1 VLIRFLARIALIALP
16 IFTTACGGSLVS
28 NPQPQQQS
36 AFPSPVAFVTAEQP
50 PAQAPTPTQP
60 SLPTPTVAPATPVP
74 KREPQAST
82 LAIGL
87 WSSNISDPT
96 YPGFLDI
103 AGGGGASA
111 LRQQKNQLMLL
122 IDTQQVQT
130 GFATNVSDTAKASPD
145 FFLYDSK
152 KALVR
157 AANTEPLLNIRNEE
171 VRKRLAEGVVQR
183 AQNVDMLIVSNVGD
197 ELIRTTNAPIFTG
210 TKVFT
215 DQQRRDAAEGLLRSL
230 RARVTDRLLVVG
242 GYAWRDGVAYAARTS
257 EAQELSAI
265 VDGVHIEQFVRSP
278 ISATNAFKSE
288 ANWKRDVDM
297 LAELSKDNRIVLLTT
312 RLDSEDAGDELARQW
327 LNYSVASYLLGK
339 SGAYTY
345 FEFDTGTPNF
355 ANESVLSA
363 PVGAPTEPYAKRDS
377 GLYVRRFE
385 RGIVIVNPS
394 GDSKKTEIESGYRT
408 LSGTA
413 VEQSVTLSPR
423 TGLILI
429 K

>member
-1 VLIRFLARIALIALP
+1 VHYRFLSFVAATSLALS
-16 IFTTACGGSLVS
+16 ACGGSALITP
-28 NPQPQQQS
+28 PQPQQQS

-50 PAQAPTPTQP
+50 PAAAPTPTQP
-60 SLPTPTVAPATPVP
+60 SLPTPTVAPATPAP

-87 WSSNISDPT
+87 WSSNVQDTT

-103 AGGGGASA
+103 AGGDGAQA
-111 LRQQKNQLMLL
+111 LRQQKNQLLL
-122 IDTQQVQT
+122 TIDAQQVQT
-130 GFATNVSDTAKASPD
+130 GFATNVSDTAKASPG

-157 AANTEPLLNIRNEE
+157 AANTEPLLNIRDDEI
-171 VRKRLAEGVVQR
+171 RKRLAEGIAQR
-183 AQNVDMLIVSNVGD
+183 AQAVDMLIVTNVGD
-197 ELIRTTNAPIFTG
+197 ELIRTTNTPVFTG
-210 TKVFT
+210 TKAFT
-215 DQQRRDAAEGLLRSL
+215 EQQRRDAVEGLLRAL

-242 GYAWRDGVAYAARTS
+242 GYAWRDGVVYAARSS

-265 VDGVHIEQFVRSP
+265 VDGVHIEQFARSP

-312 RLDSEDAGDELARQW
+312 RLDSKDAGDELARQW

-339 SGAYTY
+339 NGAYTY
-345 FEFDTGTPNF
+345 FEFDTGTSDYAGEP
-355 ANESVLSA
+355 VLSA

-394 GDSKKTEIESGYRT
+394 GDTKKTEIESGYRT
-408 LSGTA
+408 LSGTP

-423 TGLILI
+423 TGLILV